1 MNVRS
6 SVFSAS
12 VVALS
17 LVGSILLSSAPA
29 QAFGLSFSPAGGQ
42 DGTDNVIPS
51 LDILDLE
58 VIPGSDVVFDLLFEA
73 SNLSSGDQVTD
84 ISFLLAFDDSE
95 LLNFSAPGSTPVAPV
110 NGALG
115 TIQYRGLKYS
125 GLPIAGGSSSTSLGK
140 ISFKAA
146 TLLSDDGVFDFS
158 VLLTGVTGT
167 QTLLNGTSRPMNFLA
182 ANGGNGPHLFKQ
194 VEVQGPTTAVPTPA
208 LLPGMVA
215 FGLGLVRKRKQEL
228 VG

>member
-1 MNVRS
+1 MKRFS
-6 SVFSAS
+6 SVFS
-12 VVALS
+12 VTVATLTVLS
-17 LVGSILLSSAPA
+17 AIALSSAPA

-42 DGTDNVIPS
+42 DGTDNVNPS

-58 VIPGSDVVFDLLFEA
+58 VVPGSDVIFDLLFEA
-73 SNLSSGDQVTD
+73 SNLSSGDKVTD
-84 ISFLLAFDDSE
+84 ISFLLAFDGSE
-95 LLNFSAPGSTPVAPV
+95 LLNFSAPGSTPVAPIS
-110 NGALG
+110 GALG
-115 TIQYRGLKYS
+115 TIQYRGLSYS
-125 GLPIAGGSSSTSLGK
+125 GLTIAGGSGSTSLGK

-146 TLLSDDGVFDFS
+146 AALPDDGVFDFS

-215 FGLGLVRKRKQEL
+215 FGFGLVRKRKQEW